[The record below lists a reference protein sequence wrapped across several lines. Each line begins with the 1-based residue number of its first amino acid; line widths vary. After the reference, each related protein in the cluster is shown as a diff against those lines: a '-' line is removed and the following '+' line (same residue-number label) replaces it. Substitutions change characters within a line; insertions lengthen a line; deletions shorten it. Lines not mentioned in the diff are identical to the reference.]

1 MLAPSTIMGRNT
13 HLPTANTVQATV
25 TARIRKA
32 RERVGAKKRLDQFSP
47 EPDPTKNI
55 GIRLVSR
62 IAKEMEYQNNAGINT
77 VIIKL

>member
-1 MLAPSTIMGRNT
+1 MRRRNGG
-13 HLPTANTVQATV
+13 HNANI
-25 TARIRKA
+25 RIIVKDELVIRIQDDCP
-32 RERVGAKKRLDQFSP
+32 EFNPKKRLDQFSP